1 MTETRNNGRKKP
13 ALWKTGK
20 VLLVL
25 ALFFAVPSSVS
36 AEETRKE
43 QPDEIME
50 EPLEKEQDSL
60 PEETEAEEIR
70 AEIRCKG
77 YPGGWL

>member
-1 MTETRNNGRKKP
+1 MTEARNNERKKP
-13 ALWKTGK
+13 VLWKTGK

-50 EPLEKEQDSL
+50 EPLEKEQDSR
-60 PEETEAEEIR
+60 PEETEAEEVY
-70 AEIRCKG
+70 AKANEIIQRMTK
-77 YPGGWL
+77 